1 MDFIFFLIKQHS
13 EFLRFC
19 FVIFVW
25 LSMTTIVAWI
35 TGIAEQLEGDD
46 TAVAP
51 LIIIAAVFFFA
62 AVGLDSWLFN

>member
-19 FVIFVW
+19 FVMFTW
-25 LSMTTIVAWI
+25 LSMTTLVAWI
-35 TGIAEQLEGDD
+35 TGVAEQFELDD

-51 LIIIAAVFFFA
+51 LIIIVTVFFFA
-62 AVGLDSWLFN
+62 AVGLDSWLFS